1 MEYFEDSN
9 LSLMQKLGKKGGFA
23 KVSEKCMLI
32 TEILARNA
40 RVYGA
45 ETAIVEREPEKNRR
59 REITWKAFDDQANQ
73 LAQELIAR
81 GIKKGDR
88 VVHLMTN
95 GVEWLPI
102 YFGILR
108 TGAWA
113 VPLNFR
119 FAAKTIQRC
128 VQIAEAKAFIFGEEF
143 IERITAVKENLDRFV
158 ETYIFVGPEELKPD
172 FAESYQNILKD
183 VPAMDPKIDIDI
195 IDEAALYFTSG
206 TTGTP
211 KATLL
216 THRNLEFSCFLENM
230 HHKQTHEDNFL
241 CIPPLYHT
249 GAKMHWFGNF
259 IVGARSVIL
268 KGIKP
273 RWIMEAVSEEKA
285 TVVWLL
291 VPWALDIL
299 FAIQSGEIKL
309 RDFHLDQWRLMH
321 IGAQPVPS
329 SLIKEWKRIFPHHQY
344 DTNYGLTECTG
355 PGCIHLGIENIHK
368 VGAIG
373 LPGFD
378 WEVRIVDD
386 RLTPVAPG
394 QPGELI
400 VKGPGV
406 MKEYYKNPEATRET
420 LIDGWLLTGDVARQD
435 EDGFIWLVDRKKDV
449 VITGGENIY
458 PVEIEDF
465 LQTHPKIHDVAVIGL
480 PSLRLGEIA
489 AAIIQVKVG
498 QELTNEEIESFCRA
512 LPRYK
517 RPRRIIFDSVP
528 RNPTGKIEKPNL
540 RNKYAGITESFKI

>member
-1 MEYFEDSN
+1 MKRIIY
-9 LSLMQKLGKKGGFA
+9 
-23 KVSEKCMLI
+23 MLI

-40 RVYGA
+40 RMYGS
-45 ETAIVEREPEKNRR
+45 ETALIEREPEKNRR
-59 REITWKAFDDQANQ
+59 REITWKTFDDQANQ
-73 LAQELIAR
+73 IAQSLIAR

-95 GVEWLPI
+95 CIEWLPI

-119 FAAKTIQRC
+119 FVAKTIRYC
-128 VQIAEAKAFIFGEEF
+128 AQIAEAKAFIFGEEF
-143 IERITAVKENLDRFV
+143 IERVNAVKEDLDFFV
-158 ETYIFVGPEELKPD
+158 EIYIFVGPKKLTP
-172 FAESYQNILKD
+172 SYALHYQDILETT
-183 VPAMDPKIDIDI
+183 PPIDPNIDIKI
-195 IDEAALYFTSG
+195 TDEAALYFTSG
-206 TTGTP
+206 TTGMP

-216 THRNLEFSCFLENM
+216 TQRNLEFSCFLENQ
-230 HHKQTHEDNFL
+230 HHHQAHEDNFL

-273 RWIMEAVSEEKA
+273 KWIIEAISQEKV

-291 VPWALDIL
+291 VPWANDIL

-309 RDFHLDQWRLMH
+309 KDYNLDQWRLMH
-321 IGAQPVPS
+321 IGAQPVPP
-329 SLIKEWKRIFPHHQY
+329 SLVKEWKRIFPHQQY
-344 DTNYGLTECTG
+344 DTTYGLTECTG
-355 PGCIHLGIENIHK
+355 PGCVHLGMENIHK

-378 WEVRIVDD
+378 WEIQIVDD
-386 RLTPVAPG
+386 HLKPVVKG
-394 QPGELI
+394 EPGELI
-400 VKGPGV
+400 VKGPGI
-406 MKEYYKNPEATRET
+406 MKEYYKNSEATGET

-449 VITGGENIY
+449 IITGGENIF

-465 LQTHPKIHDVAVIGL
+465 LQAHPKIHDVAVIGL

-489 AAIIQVKVG
+489 TAVIQAKAG
-498 QELTNEEIESFCRA
+498 EELIKDEIDEFCQA

-517 RPRRIIFDSVP
+517 RPRRIIFGNVP
-528 RNPTGKIEKPNL
+528 RNPTGKIEKPKL
-540 RNKYAGITESFKI
+540 RKMYSGISESFKV

>member
-1 MEYFEDSN
+1 
-9 LSLMQKLGKKGGFA
+9 
-23 KVSEKCMLI
+23 MLI

-40 RVYGA
+40 RMYGSEIA
-45 ETAIVEREPEKNRR
+45 LVEREPSKPRN
-59 REITWKAFDDQANQ
+59 EITWKQFDNMANRVARA
-73 LAQELIAR
+73 LLKR
-81 GIKKGDR
+81 GIKKGDK

-95 GVEWLPI
+95 CIEWLPI

-119 FAAKTIQRC
+119 FVAKTIRRC
-128 VQIAEAKAFIFGEEF
+128 TQTAGAVAFIFGEEF
-143 IERITAVKENLDRFV
+143 IERVNSIKKDLDKTVK
-158 ETYIFVGPEELKPD
+158 TYIFTGPEQLRPD
-172 FAESYQNILKD
+172 YAESLQKITGSMKP
-183 VPAMDPKIDIDI
+183 VDPLVDIDI
-195 IDEAALYFTSG
+195 TDEAALYFTSG

-216 THRNLEFSCFLENM
+216 THRNLEFACFVENL
-230 HHKQTHEDNFL
+230 HHHQTHADNFL

-268 KGIKP
+268 KGIDA
-273 RWIMEAVSEEKA
+273 RWIMETISEEQI

-299 FAIQSGEIKL
+299 FAIQSGEIRL
-309 RDFHLDQWRLMH
+309 QDYRLDQWRLMH
-321 IGAQPVPS
+321 IGAQPVPP
-329 SLIKEWKRIFPHHQY
+329 SLIKEWKKVFPHHQY

-355 PGCIHLGIENIHK
+355 PGCVHLGIENTQK

-378 WEVRIVDD
+378 WEIKIVDENME
-386 RLTPVAPG
+386 PVHQG

-400 VKGPGV
+400 VKGPGN
-406 MKEYYKNPEATRET
+406 MKEYYKNPEATKKT
-420 LIDGWLLTGDVARQD
+420 LINGWLLTGDVAKQD

-449 VITGGENIY
+449 IITGGENIY
-458 PVEIEDF
+458 PVEIEDV
-465 LQTHPKIHDVAVIGL
+465 LQSHPKIHDVAVIGL

-489 AAIIQVKVG
+489 TAVVKVKKKM
-498 QELTNEEIESFCRA
+498 ELTREEIIDFCKV

-517 RPRRIIFDSVP
+517 RPRRVIFGDVP
-528 RNPTGKIEKPNL
+528 RNPTGKIEKPEL
-540 RNKYAGITESFKI
+540 RKKYAGVSESFQI